1 MALVMDSHAVDG
13 GVMATD
19 VTEAHLACLMFRKG
33 IGPTPDRSFD
43 RCGASDLAAILP
55 SRPSGE
61 DRASQG
67 VCVNPSARP
76 SARQGPE
83 PR

>member
-1 MALVMDSHAVDG
+1 MALVMDSHAIDG

-43 RCGASDLAAILP
+43 RCGAWDLAAILS
-55 SRPSGE
+55 SRLPV
-61 DRASQG
+61 DDWASQG
-67 VCVNPSARP
+67 AW
-76 SARQGPE
+76 
-83 PR
+83 